1 MSNIDLK
8 NIVDFTGLAVKLASP
23 EEIRSWS
30 KGEVTKPETINY
42 RTLRSEKDGLFCE
55 RIFGPTKDWEC
66 YCGKYKRIRYR
77 GIVCDKCGVEVTQSR
92 VRRERMGHIN
102 LAAPCT
108 HVWFFKGAPSK
119 LSLILDIS
127 PRALE
132 SVIYFAQYLVLEVDE
147 KDKKKAVAQLEKN
160 LKDKLEEMKKSVE
173 KEVDS
178 LKKEVD
184 KEIKTTKKKIKG
196 KDQLALALEELEL
209 RKKQKIQS
217 LRDDLVE
224 EQGRAEEIFQ
234 SLIAKV
240 KNLNKL
246 SLLTE
251 DEYLK
256 LQEYKTTDF
265 FEVGMGSEA
274 LIRMIKALDLE
285 KLVLELREEA
295 AKAKGQRYIKATKRL
310 RVIGAMRKSGVDP
323 AWMIL
328 RVLPVIPP
336 DLRPMVQLAGGRF
349 ATSDLN
355 DLYRRVI
362 NRNNRLKHLIDLGA
376 PEIILRNE
384 KRMLQEAVDA
394 LIDASQRSRERRR
407 YRRRELRSL
416 SDMLKG
422 KQGRF
427 RRNLLGKRVDYSGR
441 SVIVIGPDL
450 KLKECGLPKEMALE
464 MFKPYLL
471 REMIL
476 RGLSPNVRS
485 AKNMLEHRPP
495 EIFDILEEI
504 TREHPILLNR
514 APTLHKL
521 GIQAFY
527 PILIEG
533 NAIQIH
539 PAVCYGFNADFDGDQ
554 MAVHVPLSKAS
565 IEESIELMM
574 PDKNIL
580 KPADGSP
587 IAIPERKEMALGA
600 YYLTSI
606 DPNLELAK
614 TVFSDSQEVIQAFQA
629 KKIGLRQPIK
639 VRLEK
644 EMGGDG
650 KIIETTPGR
659 ILANEVVPEKLRF
672 FNVPLSRDNIREL
685 FNKAFSVCPREE
697 LVRLIDDIKD
707 LSFDAGT
714 ISGLSFSMIDNQIH
728 PQKGMIINEANKKV
742 AQIEENYRQGLITN
756 EERRRLVQE
765 IWLDTTEDL
774 ADKTWEFFDPAN
786 PVKLMIDAGVG
797 RVSRDT
803 LKQLSAMRGL
813 VVDPL
818 GKIVDLP
825 TKSNFREGLS
835 VFEYV
840 TSTRGSRKG
849 LTDTA
854 IKTSDAG
861 YLTRRLVDVVH
872 DAIIRETDCGT
883 KEGITIKREGGRG
896 EKFDLR
902 VLGRVL
908 AEDVTEF
915 KSKKKILKKGEEI
928 NEEALALLGK
938 TKVQEVVVRS
948 PLTCKSRHG
957 LCQLCYG
964 WDFSNKKMVDIGTP
978 AGIIAAQSIGE
989 PGVQLTLRTKH
1000 TGGVVGLDVTQGLPR
1015 VEELFEVRTPKKLSP
1030 LAEISGRVSV
1040 VETEEGNKVKIKS
1053 LGVKPVEERE
1063 YIIPLMSNLWV
1074 KDGDKIEAGMQ
1085 IASGALDVRDVLEVK
1100 GLKAAQEYLIQEVQA
1115 VYESQGIPI
1124 KDKHFEIIVGKM
1136 SDKVKISNPGD
1147 TEFLSGELVS
1157 RARFEEENGRVM
1169 AEGGEPAAAQVTV
1182 LGITRSAV
1190 STESWLSAAS
1200 FINTT
1205 SILTEAAISGKEDN
1219 LLGLKEN
1226 VIIGRLIPVSPERAK
1241 LSS

>member
-1 MSNIDLK
+1 MSNLDLK
-8 NIVDFTGLAVKLASP
+8 NIVDFAGLAVKLASP

-147 KDKKKAVAQLEKN
+147 KGKKKAVAQLEKN

-173 KEVDS
+173 KGVDS

-184 KEIKTTKKKIKG
+184 KEIKATKKKIKG

-209 RKKQKIQS
+209 KKKQKIQS

-234 SLIAKV
+234 SLVTKV

-256 LQEYKTTDF
+256 LQEYKTADF

-274 LIRMIKALDLE
+274 LIRVIKSLDLE
-285 KLVLELREEA
+285 KLALELREEA

-310 RVIGAMRKSGVDP
+310 RVIGAMRKSGIDP

-394 LIDASQRSRERRR
+394 LIDASQRTRERRR

-495 EIFDILEEI
+495 EVFDILEEI

-629 KKIGLRQPIK
+629 KKIELRQPIR

-659 ILANEVVPEKLRF
+659 ILANEVIPEKLRF
-672 FNVPLSRDNIREL
+672 LNVPLGRDNIREL
-685 FNKAFSVCPREE
+685 FNKAFSVCPKEE

-728 PQKGMIINEANKKV
+728 PQKGVIINEANKKV
-742 AQIEENYRQGLITN
+742 AQIEDNYRQGLITN

-883 KEGITIKREGGRG
+883 KEGITIKKEGVRG
-896 EKFDLR
+896 EKFALR

-928 NEEALALLGK
+928 NEEALALLDK
-938 TKVQEVVVRS
+938 TKVKEVVVRS

-964 WDFSNKKMVDIGTP
+964 WDFSNKKMVEIGTP

-1040 VETEEGNKVKIKS
+1040 AETEEGHKVKIKS

-1100 GLKAAQEYLIQEVQA
+1100 GLRAAQEYLIQEVQA

-1124 KDKHFEIIVGKM
+1124 KDKHFEIIVGRM

-1157 RARFEEENGRVM
+1157 RAHFEEENGRVM